1 MKIALLL
8 ASMFLL
14 IPYYAQVTGT
24 VKIQK
29 ERSDLKP
36 VVYFAGLDGGHL
48 KLRDFLLDKCLE
60 PTLGVINKFEVIVE
74 DSKGKWRHVKN
85 ETGCFTGA
93 NYDILKKLSNG
104 SQIEFINIM
113 GYNED
118 GNDIIFPGMKFV
130 IRK

>member
-1 MKIALLL
+1 MKLVLLVGL
-8 ASMFLL
+8 TFLL
-14 IPYYAQVTGT
+14 MPFYSQVTGT

-29 ERSDLKP
+29 ERSELKP
-36 VVYFAGLDGGHL
+36 VVYFAGLDAGHL

-74 DSKGKWRHVKN
+74 DSKGNWKLVKN

-113 GYNED
+113 GYNEEGD
-118 GNDIIFPGMKFV
+118 EIIFPGMKFV

>member
-1 MKIALLL
+1 MKIALLI
-8 ASMFLL
+8 ASIFLL
-14 IPYYAQVTGT
+14 MPYYAQVTGT

-36 VVYFAGLDGGHL
+36 VVYFAGLDAGHL

-74 DSKGKWRHVKN
+74 DNKGNWRLVKN

-93 NYDILKKLSNG
+93 NYDILKKLGNG
-104 SQIEFINIM
+104 SHIEFINIL
-113 GYNED
+113 GYNEKGD
-118 GNDIIFPGMKFV
+118 DIIFPGMKFV